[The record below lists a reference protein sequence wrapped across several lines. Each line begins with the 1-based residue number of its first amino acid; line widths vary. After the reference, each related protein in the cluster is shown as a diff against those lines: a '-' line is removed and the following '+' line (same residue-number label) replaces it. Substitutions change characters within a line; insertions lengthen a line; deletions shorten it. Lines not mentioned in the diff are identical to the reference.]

1 MNVKKSGVRKNKN
14 RKTER
19 LYFMDEVIR
28 SK

>member
-1 MNVKKSGVRKNKN
+1 MTGKKSGVRKNKN

-19 LYFMDEVIR
+19 LYFMDEVVR